1 MFLKKLLDRLIL
13 LLQLILVVIF
23 IVFEEVIWEGI
34 AQPIYH
40 YIHQLQI
47 LQTLEAKLQK
57 LNRYVL
63 LVLFLILFV
72 GVEGAGMLAGVMLV
86 RGMVVAAVLLYGA
99 KIPIAAFVFWMFHAT
114 ENKLLSFGWFRWA
127 YEKILAFFDWIK
139 EREIYQEA
147 REIFRGV
154 KASFRAFKA
163 KYFSGENTI
172 AKRFERL
179 YYVVKRAIKGGEK
192 KA

>member
-114 ENKLLSFGWFRWA
+114 EKKLLSFGWFRWA

-147 REIFRGV
+147 REMFRGV
-154 KASFRAFKA
+154 KASFRVFKA

>member
-13 LLQLILVVIF
+13 LIQLILVVIF

-40 YIHQLQI
+40 YIHDLHI
-47 LQTLEAKLQK
+47 LQVLEARLRK

-72 GVEGAGMLAGVMLV
+72 SVEGAGMLAGVMLLQG
-86 RGMVVAAVLLYGA
+86 RVVTAVLLYAA
-99 KIPIAAFVFWMFHAT
+99 KVPIAAFVFWMFHAT
-114 ENKLLSFGWFRWA
+114 ESTLLSFDWFHWT
-127 YEKILAFFDWIK
+127 YEKIMAFFAWIK
-139 EREIYQEA
+139 EREIYREA
-147 REIFRGV
+147 RAMFREV
-154 KASFRAFKA
+154 KASFRAFKE
-163 KYFSGENTI
+163 KYFSGENTL

-179 YYVVKRAIKGGEK
+179 YRTVK
-192 KA
+192 KALKGRE